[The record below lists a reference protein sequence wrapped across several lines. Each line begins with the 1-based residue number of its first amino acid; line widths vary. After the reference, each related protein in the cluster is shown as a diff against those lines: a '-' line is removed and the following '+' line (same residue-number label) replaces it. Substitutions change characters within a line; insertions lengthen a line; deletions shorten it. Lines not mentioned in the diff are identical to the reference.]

1 VTIKEIYWTIGA
13 YDLAAILE
21 AADDETVAAGMLRL
35 VAQGTLQ
42 AQTLRA
48 FTADEARVV
57 IAKSR

>member
-1 VTIKEIYWTIGA
+1 MTIKDIYWTIGA

-42 AQTLRA
+42 TQTLRA
-48 FTADEARVV
+48 FTADEARAV